1 MRLLIFTSN
10 VGQEAYLVGGGA
22 MEAHSPRSVKSM
34 ISKVFLAPAIENRF
48 NVFLIKH

>member
-10 VGQEAYLVGGGA
+10 VGQEAYLVGGA